1 MADYLIS
8 QKVNIYALILMKR
21 THMGNAMLVNYLLLA
36 IRNLKKQRGYAI
48 INTLGLSI
56 GLASALFI
64 FLYVHDE
71 LTYDTQHPH
80 AAQTYRLGSRFE
92 APNGESQGYPGSPAG
107 WDNYLMDKY
116 KDITEISSFS
126 FFGMPTSI
134 HYLPADK
141 ILLTQEIIW
150 AERNLNEILSIPI
163 IKGHPADPLS
173 ALNAVIISET
183 AARELFGEDDP
194 LNKTVSI
201 SNMYATNGRKIEL
214 EVTGVYKDLPSNTHV
229 RPKYICNILALK
241 GVITDLEN
249 RLNTSMGEGNNTYWT
264 QSFIVCTNESRIE
277 DIRADLQKLADT
289 RFNQDFK
296 LKPLI
301 QNITNVHFDREIDWA
316 IKHKSADI
324 KYVYVF
330 VSIAILI
337 LIVACINYINL
348 STAKSVTRAR
358 EIGLR
363 KTFGGDRLQLIAQF
377 MTESFLLVLTAMLL
391 ALMLVIQF
399 IPQFNNLTGK
409 TFSLLHV
416 FNTSM
421 MLITGSVVVF
431 VTLLAGSYPALFMS
445 AFQPATVLKG
455 KFTFRKG
462 SNTFR
467 QFLTTL
473 QFVVAVILLTGTV
486 IVVRQIDLMRNSK
499 LNEAGRQ
506 IVSIRYGGF
515 TVPTTDS
522 KYATFKNLILQDPE
536 IESVTLANHLPRLD
550 FFGAVSMQMQFPE
563 ISEEQHEWF
572 QLNGDFDFP
581 ETFKMKIVAGRDF
594 DPQNIADSSAILLN
608 ESAVKALKLT
618 PEEVIGKTVIR
629 PDYVIPWS
637 GARTSHAP
645 VTGLVVGVVEDFP
658 YQSMHKKIDPLAIS
672 PKPHSDDRIIYV
684 RLSAGSMG
692 QKIASIER
700 AWKQVFPDFGFDYWF
715 VDEEF
720 GRMYEN
726 ETQVARLTEMFS
738 LLAILITCVGL
749 YGLAAFLSEQ
759 RTREIGIRKTFGAS
773 STQILFILTGTFAR
787 LLAVACVIGVP
798 IAYYLSSRWLE
809 SFVYQTR
816 LSFVV
821 FAGAIGLIAIIT
833 MVTVGYESLKAS
845 LANPVTALKHE

>member
-1 MADYLIS
+1 
-8 QKVNIYALILMKR
+8 
-21 THMGNAMLVNYLLLA
+21 MLLNYLLLA
-36 IRNLKKQRGYAI
+36 LRNLKKQRGYAI
-48 INTLGLSI
+48 INTLGLAI
-56 GLASALFI
+56 GLASAIFI

-80 AAQTYRLGSRFE
+80 ATQTYRLGSQFE
-92 APNGESQGYPGSPAG
+92 FPNGESQGYPGSPAG
-107 WDNYLMDKY
+107 WDNYIMDNY
-116 KDITEISSFS
+116 KDITGISSFS

-134 HYLPADK
+134 HYLPGDK
-141 ILLTQEIIW
+141 IVLTQEIIW
-150 AERNLNEILSIPI
+150 AETNLNEILSIPI
-163 IKGHPADPLS
+163 IKGHSTHPLT
-173 ALNAVIISET
+173 ALNSLIMSET

-201 SNMYATNGRKIEL
+201 SNMYATNGRKIEMM
-214 EVTGVYKDLPSNTHV
+214 VVGVYKDFPSNTHI

-241 GVITDLEN
+241 EVVTDLEN

-264 QSFIVCTNESRIE
+264 QSFFVCSNESRIE
-277 DIRADLQKLADT
+277 DIRADLQKMADA
-289 RFNQDFK
+289 RFNQEFK

-301 QNITNVHFDREIDWA
+301 QNITNVHFDQEIDWA
-316 IKHKSADI
+316 IKHKSADK

-363 KTFGGDRLQLIAQF
+363 KTFGGIRLQLFAQF
-377 MTESFLLVLTAMLL
+377 MTESFLLVLTAMLV
-391 ALMLVIQF
+391 ALQLVILF

-409 TFSLLHV
+409 TFSSLHV
-416 FNTSM
+416 FNAPM
-421 MLITGSVVVF
+421 MLLTGAVVVF

-445 AFQPATVLKG
+445 GFQPASVLKG
-455 KFTFRKG
+455 RFAFRKG

-473 QFVVAVILLTGTV
+473 QFIVAVILLTGTV
-486 IVVRQIDLMRNSK
+486 IVVRQMDLMRNSK

-522 KYATFKNLILQDPE
+522 QYITFKNLILQDPD
-536 IESVTLANHLPRLD
+536 IESVSLANHLPRLD
-550 FFGAVSMQMQFPE
+550 FFGAVNIQMQFPE
-563 ISEEQHEWF
+563 ISEEKHEWF

-581 ETFKMKIVAGRDF
+581 ETFKMKIIAGRNF

-618 PEEVIGKTVIR
+618 PSEMIGKTVIR
-629 PDYVIPWS
+629 PDYMIPWS
-637 GARTSHAP
+637 GSGTARAP

-684 RLSAGSMG
+684 RLPAASMN
-692 QKIASIER
+692 QKIASLER
-700 AWKQVFPDFGFDYWF
+700 VWKQAFPDLGFDYWF

-726 ETQVARLTEMFS
+726 ETQVAQLTEKFS
-738 LLAILITCVGL
+738 ALAILIACVGI

-759 RTREIGIRKTFGAS
+759 RTKEIGIRKTFGAS
-773 STQILFILTGTFAR
+773 NIQILFILTSVFAK

-798 IAYYLSSRWLE
+798 IAYYLSNRWLE
-809 SFVYQTR
+809 SFVYQTS
-816 LSFVV
+816 LSFLV
-821 FAGAIGLIAIIT
+821 FGGAIGLIAVIT
-833 MVTVGYESLKAS
+833 MLTVGYESLKAS
-845 LANPVTALKHE
+845 MANPVTALKHE

>member
-1 MADYLIS
+1 
-8 QKVNIYALILMKR
+8 MKR
-21 THMGNAMLVNYLLLA
+21 TYLGDGMLVNYLLLA
-36 IRNLKKQRGYAI
+36 LRNLKKQRGYAI
-48 INTLGLSI
+48 INTIGLAI

-80 AAQTYRLGSRFE
+80 AVQTYRLGSRFE
-92 APNGESQGYPGSPAG
+92 FPNGESQAYPGSPAG
-107 WDNYLMDKY
+107 WDNYLVNNY

-134 HYLPADK
+134 QYLPADK
-141 ILLTQEIIW
+141 IILTQEIIW

-163 IKGHPADPLS
+163 IKGHPADPLT
-173 ALNAVIISET
+173 AVNSLIISET
-183 AARELFGEDDP
+183 AAKELFGEDDP
-194 LNKTVSI
+194 LNKAVSI
-201 SNMYATNGRKIEL
+201 SNMYATSGKKIEM
-214 EVTGVYKDLPSNTHV
+214 VVSGVYQDLPSNTHV

-241 GVITDLEN
+241 EVITDLEN
-249 RLNTSMGEGNNTYWT
+249 RLNSSMGEGNNTFWT
-264 QSFIVCTNESRIE
+264 QSFFVCANESRIA
-277 DIRADLQKLADT
+277 DIRADLQKMADT
-289 RFNQDFK
+289 RFNQEFK
-296 LKPLI
+296 LQPLI
-301 QNITNVHFDREIDWA
+301 QNITNVHFDQEIDWA
-316 IKHKSADI
+316 IKHKSADK

-363 KTFGGDRLQLIAQF
+363 KTFGGIRLQLFAQF
-377 MTESFLLVLTAMLL
+377 MTESFLLVLIAMLI
-391 ALMLVIQF
+391 ALQLVILF

-409 TFSLLHV
+409 TFSSLHV
-416 FNTSM
+416 FNTPM
-421 MLITGSVVVF
+421 MLVTGAVVVF

-445 AFQPATVLKG
+445 GFQPASVLKG
-455 KFTFRKG
+455 RFAFRKG

-473 QFVVAVILLTGTV
+473 QFLVAVILLTGTV
-486 IVVRQIDLMRNSK
+486 IVVRQMDLMRNSK

-515 TVPTTDS
+515 TEPTTDI
-522 KYATFKNLILQDPE
+522 KYITFKNLILQDPE
-536 IESVTLANHLPRLD
+536 IESVTLANHLPKLD
-550 FFGAVSMQMQFPE
+550 FFGAVGMQMQFPE
-563 ISEEQHEWF
+563 ISEQQHDWF

-581 ETFKMKIVAGRDF
+581 ETFKLKLIAGRNF
-594 DPQNIADSSAILLN
+594 DPRNIADSSAILLN

-618 PEEVIGKTVIR
+618 PEEMIGKTVIR
-629 PDYVIPWS
+629 PDYMIPWS
-637 GARTSHAP
+637 GPRTTQTP

-658 YQSMHKKIDPLAIS
+658 YQSMHKKINPLAIS

-684 RLSAGSMG
+684 RLPAERMG
-692 QKIASIER
+692 EKIESIER
-700 AWKQVFPDFGFDYWF
+700 AWKQVFPDFGFDCWF

-726 ETQVARLTEMFS
+726 ETRVAQITEKFS
-738 LLAILITCVGL
+738 ALAILIACVGI

-759 RTREIGIRKTFGAS
+759 RTKEIGIRKTFGAS
-773 STQILFILTGTFAR
+773 NIQILFILIRVFAK
-787 LLAVACVIGVP
+787 LLVVASVIGVP
-798 IAYYLSSRWLE
+798 IAYYFSSRWLE
-809 SFVYQTR
+809 SFVYQTS

-833 MVTVGYESLKAS
+833 ILTVGY
-845 LANPVTALKHE
+845 

>member
-1 MADYLIS
+1 
-8 QKVNIYALILMKR
+8 MKR
-21 THMGNAMLVNYLLLA
+21 TNLSYGMIANYMLLA
-36 IRNLKKQRGYAI
+36 LRNLKRQRGYAI
-48 INTLGLSI
+48 INTLGLAI

-92 APNGESQGYPGSPAG
+92 FPNGDTQGYPGSPAG
-107 WDNYLMDKY
+107 WDNYLMDNY
-116 KDITEISSFS
+116 KDITGISSFS

-141 ILLTQEIIW
+141 IVLTQEIIW
-150 AERNLNEILSIPI
+150 AERNLNKILSIPI
-163 IKGHPADPLS
+163 IKGHPADPLTQINS
-173 ALNAVIISET
+173 LIVSET

-194 LNKTVSI
+194 LNKTISI
-201 SNMYATNGRKIEL
+201 SNMYATNGRKIEMV
-214 EVTGVYKDLPSNTHV
+214 VTGVYKDLPSNTHI

-241 GVITDLEN
+241 EVIADLEN
-249 RLNTSMGEGNNTYWT
+249 RLSTSMGEGNNTFWT
-264 QSFIVCTNESRIE
+264 QSFFVCTNESRVK

-301 QNITNVHFDREIDWA
+301 QNITNVHFDRDIDWA
-316 IKHKSADI
+316 IKHKSADK

-348 STAKSVTRAR
+348 STAKSVSRAR

-363 KTFGGDRLQLIAQF
+363 KTFGGIRLQLFAQF

-391 ALMLVIQF
+391 ALVLVAFF
-399 IPQFNNLTGK
+399 IPQFNDLTGK

-416 FNTSM
+416 FNTPM
-421 MLITGSVVVF
+421 MLVTGAVVVF

-445 AFQPATVLKG
+445 AFQPASVLKG
-455 KFTFRKG
+455 KFAFRKG

-467 QFLTTL
+467 QLLTTL
-473 QFVVAVILLTGTV
+473 QFLVAVILLTGTV
-486 IVVRQIDLMRNSK
+486 IVVRQMDLMRNSK

-515 TVPTTDS
+515 NGPTTDS
-522 KYATFKNLILQDPE
+522 KYIALKNLILQDPE

-581 ETFKMKIVAGRDF
+581 ETFNMKIIAGRNF
-594 DPQNIADSSAILLN
+594 DPQNIADSSAVLLN

-618 PEEVIGKTVIR
+618 PEEMIGKTVIR
-629 PDYVIPWS
+629 PDYMIPWS
-637 GARTSHAP
+637 GPRTAQAP
-645 VTGLVVGVVEDFP
+645 VTGLVVGVIEDFP
-658 YQSMHKKIDPLAIS
+658 YQSVHKKIDPLAIS

-684 RLSAGSMG
+684 RLPAGSMDE
-692 QKIASIER
+692 KIASLER

-726 ETQVARLTEMFS
+726 ETQVAQLTEKFS
-738 LLAILITCVGL
+738 ALAILIACVGI

-759 RTREIGIRKTFGAS
+759 RTKEIGIRKTFGAS
-773 STQILFILTGTFAR
+773 NIQILFILTGVFAK
-787 LLAVACVIGVP
+787 LLAVACIIGVP
-798 IAYYLSSRWLE
+798 TSYYLSSRWLE
-809 SFVYQTR
+809 SFVYQTS
-816 LSFVV
+816 LSIVV

-833 MVTVGYESLKAS
+833 VVTVGYESLKAS